1 MADDAVTIYDAKGR
15 PMALQNP
22 LGGKGKPPK
31 GEVGFT
37 GNKIFAG
44 LPMDEYSRDLLFPK
58 STYIY
63 DEMRRSDG
71 QIAAVLA
78 AVSLPIRSTKWYVAP
93 DEDAEDTELAQ
104 EIADF
109 ISDNLFGGM
118 RYSFDD
124 HLREALLMRVFG
136 FSVFEVVW
144 RYDTWRGRKVVMLDK
159 YAPRVATSIWRFPQD
174 EDYNIVGVEQINF
187 MTGQM
192 VTIPIERCRIYTYQR
207 EGDNPIGIS
216 MLRPAYKHWYIKDAL
231 YKIVA
236 VGIEKTSIGTPYA
249 QLPSGTSEEDRE
261 RILSALTAIRTA
273 EDGGL
278 TVPEGVVLDILEG
291 KRSPIDAMPFIEHQD
306 TMIARSV
313 LAQFINLGT
322 MSTASGGAYALG
334 EQMVDMFVMGL
345 EADANY
351 IQGEIQKDIE
361 KLVRWNFGPDAPM
374 PQLQHKD
381 ITFRDMSQVA
391 QALYWLGA
399 GHILTVDEALE
410 DHVRDLFGIP
420 AISREAMD
428 NKLELPAD
436 RYNPDTIP
444 DGPLTPKEIQAVR
457 QRIAEISAKGSSDD
471 SSGGGQATAAA
482 NSANSAA
489 MSEPIKFDDGVIP
502 AATGGETLEPK
513 GTTKWRRDL
522 TPYEKVVK
530 FADINDQWTT
540 AEQRL
545 TTELQ
550 QILKQASSQLVN
562 RVESILKSDESFA
575 DKLNDITALQ
585 PKYGGKYIN
594 AIKSILLEMYKYGQ
608 QSVAEELGAQA
619 QSGQIPV
626 SPDDAAAIASKAE
639 TLAQLQM
646 NKLVSTIKLT
656 AITQSQK
663 GLRVEMVTRAVRT
676 SADAYINGPDLKTS
690 AMISVGE
697 ALNIG
702 RGAEA
707 KKIGVQGAQWSALLD
722 KKTCSLC
729 EELDGQVISA
739 DDPDFDIFRPPLHAG
754 CRCFFTYIDQ
764 EETDVKFDWKTPSPE
779 MVKKYAHLITIG
791 DPKMT

>member
-1 MADDAVTIYDAKGR
+1 MADNAVTIYDAKGR

-44 LPMDEYSRDLLFPK
+44 LPMDEYNRDLLFPK

-78 AVSLPIRSTKWYVAP
+78 AVTLPIRSTKWYVAP
-93 DEDAEDTELAQ
+93 DENAKDKQLAE

-109 ISDNLFGGM
+109 IEDNLFGGM

-136 FSVFEVVW
+136 FSVFEIVW
-144 RYDTWRGRKVVMLDK
+144 RYDTWRGKKVVMLDK
-159 YAPRVATSIWRFPQD
+159 YAPRVAPSIWRFPQD
-174 EDYNIVGVEQINF
+174 ENYNIIGVEQINF

-192 VTIPIERCRIYTYQR
+192 CTIPMERCRIYTYQR
-207 EGDNPIGIS
+207 EGDNPVGIS

-236 VGIEKTSIGTPYA
+236 VGIEKTSIGTPTA
-249 QLPSGTSEEDRE
+249 TLPPGISEDDRQE
-261 RILSALTAIRTA
+261 ILDALTAIRTA

-278 TVPEGVVLDILEG
+278 TVPEGVVLGILEG
-291 KRSPIDAMPFIEHQD
+291 TKSPIDAMPFIEYHD
-306 TMIARSV
+306 VMIARIV

-322 MSTASGGAYALG
+322 MTSASGGSYSLG
-334 EQMVDMFVMGL
+334 EQMIDMFVMGL

-361 KLVRWNFGPDAPM
+361 KLVKWNFGPDAPI

-381 ITFRDMSQVA
+381 ISFRDYTTVA
-391 QALYWLGA
+391 TALAALGA
-399 GHILTVDEALE
+399 GHLINPDESME
-410 DHVRDLFGIP
+410 DHIRDMFGIP
-420 AISREAMD
+420 PIPKAALANQRAMPPS
-428 NKLELPAD
+428 NYVPQ
-436 RYNPDTIP
+436 TIP
-444 DGPLTPKEIQAVR
+444 DEPLTP
-457 QRIAEISAKGSSDD
+457 AEIAQIRQQISTIGVNAKGVPDGSGG
-471 SSGGGQATAAA
+471 SSGTTQASDGTASIQLA
-482 NSANSAA
+482 
-489 MSEPIKFDDGVIP
+489 DGVISS
-502 AATGGETLEPK
+502 ATGGETPEPK

-540 AEQRL
+540 AEEKL

-550 QILKQASSQLVN
+550 GILRQASSQLVN
-562 RVESILKSDESFA
+562 RVESILKSDESFP

-585 PKYGGKYIN
+585 PKFGGKYVN
-594 AIKSILLEMYKYGQ
+594 AIKSILMEMYKYGV
-608 QSVAEELGAQA
+608 QSVRDELNTTAAGAS
-619 QSGQIPV
+619 SGEAGKAATAAI
-626 SPDDAAAIASKAE
+626 SADDAATISSKAE

-656 AITQSQK
+656 AISQSQK
-663 GLRVEMVTRAVRT
+663 GLSVQMVTRAVRT
-676 SADAYINGPDLKTS
+676 SSEAYITGPDLKTS

-697 ALNIG
+697 ALNVG
-702 RGAEA
+702 RGSEA
-707 KKIGVQGAQWSALLD
+707 RKIGVQGAQWSAILD
-722 KKTCSLC
+722 SKTCPLC
-729 EELDGQVISA
+729 EELDGQVISV
-739 DDPDFDIFRPPLHAG
+739 DNDEFDVFRPPLHSG
-754 CRCFFTYIDQ
+754 CRCILIFIGTGQ
-764 EETDVKFDWKTPSPE
+764 TNVTFDWKTPSE
-779 MVKKYAHLITIG
+779 NLVKRYGHLVT
-791 DPKMT
+791 